1 MANVAGMTTMATMT
15 TMELATT
22 ATKEEAAWATSG
34 VDLTTEFDLERWIG
48 RDDWQR
54 EEEEE
59 EEEEYFSII
68 SPNWESAMETWG
80 KLWPFHLYFFGALF
94 LLLLSQVGSVEG
106 EVRWTSVVSITG
118 RWADRQTGKWADRRT
133 GRWADGQMGRQA
145 DR

>member
-118 RWADRQTGKWADRRT
+118 RWADGQIGRRANGQTGGQADGQTGQWADR
-133 GRWADGQMGRQA
+133 
-145 DR
+145 